1 MQHSQ
6 SSPETV
12 TPPPP
17 PLSEIA
23 HRFRGYCVAC
33 GQRTITIQDGRCV
46 SCLDAPLR
54 YCLACG
60 SDIAPETDLE
70 VVRRIRHASWDV
82 NDAWIEGKHFDA
94 HRARERVAQARA
106 ASGVRP

>member
-1 MQHSQ
+1 MEQPQ
-6 SSPETV
+6 SSPETPP
-12 TPPPP
+12 TPPP

-23 HRFRGYCVAC
+23 HRSRGYCVAC

-46 SCLDAPLR
+46 SCVDAALR

-60 SDIAPETDLE
+60 FDIAPEAHLE
-70 VVRRIRHASWDV
+70 VLRRIRHASWDV

-94 HRARERVAQARA
+94 HRARERVTQARA